1 MVRIA
6 TCIAAGVVLGLAT
19 AASGQYPVPAP
30 AEALP
35 AGAAP
40 PSAGEPSQPAPKP
53 RRIAVSARMMG
64 QDEITRTYD
73 LGRLSDETQPDR
85 LERLR
90 VPRDRVAGVFVGP
103 ALLFTNVRDA
113 SSTAMV
119 VGPPV
124 DVEFQA
130 RADTVR
136 RALLDNDLAGLV
148 AQSLR
153 QRAPA
158 AKYEGDPPEGISV
171 SVAFYGL
178 RSQDD
183 NPSIMEAD
191 DNYCFVA
198 VGSAFALVGGGAGPE
213 IPFMLTV
220 LEPSA
225 GMPTPICASFLDL
238 SERGAYRLRQVME
251 LSAENLAQWL
261 VGGVL
266 GGR

>member
-1 MVRIA
+1 MIRIA
-6 TCIAAGVVLGLAT
+6 SCIAASVALGLA
-19 AASGQYPVPAP
+19 APASAQYPAPAP
-30 AEALP
+30 AESRP
-35 AGAAP
+35 AGAVP

-64 QDEITRTYD
+64 QDEVTRTYD
-73 LGRLSDETQPDR
+73 IGRLSDATQPDR

-130 RADTVR
+130 RVDTVR
-136 RALLDNDLAGLV
+136 RALLENDLPGLV

-153 QRAPA
+153 QIAPA
-158 AKYEGDPPEGISV
+158 AIYDGDPPEGISV
-171 SVAFYGL
+171 AVAFYGL

-198 VGSAFALVGGGAGPE
+198 VGSAFSLVGGGAGPE
-213 IPFMLTV
+213 TSFMLTV
-220 LEPSA
+220 LEPSPGIA
-225 GMPTPICASFLDL
+225 TPICASFLDL

-251 LSAENLAQWL
+251 QSAENLAQWL
-261 VGGVL
+261 VNGVL